1 MICVGVEIGVVFI
14 KVFIIQFVVFLML
27 ILVLGKENGMLDIDI
42 NVIVLVFY
50 SLLVKLEE
58 ILVIIGGIE
67 DLVEEFVDKNYS
79 LFLGCGD

>member
-1 MICVGVEIGVVFI
+1 MF
-14 KVFIIQFVVFLML
+14 
-27 ILVLGKENGMLDIDI
+27 ILVLGKENGMIDVDSK
-42 NVIVLVFY
+42 VIVFVFY
-50 SLLVKLEE
+50 SLFVKFEE